1 MATINDLGRSLSDLS
16 DDELFELHRK
26 IRESRRTKK
35 RSYKV
40 SSSSKPKKQA
50 NVKTEINKMSQEAK
64 DKLVEEL
71 LSME

>member
-35 RSYKV
+35 RSYKAT
-40 SSSSKPKKQA
+40 STTKSKKQPIKA
-50 NVKTEINKMSQEAK
+50 VISSMTQEAK
-64 DKLVEEL
+64 DRLIEEL
-71 LSME
+71 LNME